1 MLRSFL
7 QAAKSLL
14 CLAVL
19 ILFSGAVLFA
29 QSGSVN
35 LNGSGTLSYIVDSSG
50 YQPCD
55 TGSTEIIPGYQ
66 QWTYSGFVYTDG
78 SGVSHSLS
86 GSATYSQVSGS
97 DPSCPP
103 DGGSAIVLNGSNF
116 FINVQPQGD
125 SLAASLNVLLYPKY
139 YVLSILYAPPG
150 NQSSNGFTNTVT
162 NTATTSISHSFASA
176 IATAINVS
184 AAGNGFGVNFSTAK
198 STQNSQSFQV
208 STSNGAGATLSSVR
222 NPVDH
227 SQDQF
232 LIWLNPAVV
241 VTPTSSTTANYALLT
256 PIGSNGQPEP
266 MDIVNINAVDLQN
279 PSSIP
284 LAVLASQTRNN
295 VSGLPGLA
303 NVCANPA
310 PQCTSAPCGC
320 TTNDFTGIL
329 AADPL
334 LSVSLQNTL
343 PDQVDSNRYIF
354 VESQVLEGP
363 ECSGCDPLRNSF
375 TANDGQTASQTET
388 TQYSYS
394 VGFTRSSGFSL
405 FGSGLTI
412 TNSNTFTWSDAMSTG
427 TSNGTNHTA
436 AVTLG
441 TSDVGCFE
449 TINIYEDTVYHTFA
463 FAPPV
468 ASSGCN

>member
-1 MLRSFL
+1 MRSFL
-7 QAAKSLL
+7 QTAKPLY
-14 CLAVL
+14 LAVL
-19 ILFSGAVLFA
+19 ILLPGAALFA
-29 QSGSVN
+29 QTDSVN
-35 LNGSGTLSYIVDSSG
+35 LNGSGTLSYVTDSSG

-55 TGSTEIIPGYQ
+55 PSSTAIIPGYQ

-86 GSATYSQVSGS
+86 GAATYYQVSGS

-103 DGGSAIVLNGSNF
+103 DGGYSVTLNGDGF
-116 FINVQPQGD
+116 FIDVQPSTESVSAQ
-125 SLAASLNVLLYPKY
+125 LNILLYPKY

-150 NQSSNGFTNTVT
+150 NQSSNGFTNTIT
-162 NTATTSISHSFASA
+162 NTATTSISHSFTNAA
-176 IATAINVS
+176 ATAINVS
-184 AAGNGFGVNFSTAK
+184 AAGNGFGVNFSTSK
-198 STQNSQSFQV
+198 STQDSTSFQLG
-208 STSNGAGATLSSVR
+208 TSNGAGATLASVR

-227 SQDQF
+227 TQDQF

-241 VTPTSSTTANYALLT
+241 VTPTSSTTANYTLRT

-279 PSSIP
+279 PGSIP
-284 LAVLASQTRNN
+284 LDVLNPQIRNN

-303 NVCANPA
+303 NVCANPV

-343 PDQVDSNRYIF
+343 PDQVDSNRYVF

-363 ECSGCDPLRNSF
+363 ECSGCDPLRNTF
-375 TANDGQTASQTET
+375 TANDSQTASQTKT
-388 TQYSYS
+388 QQYSYG

-405 FGSGLTI
+405 FGAGLTI
-412 TNSNTFTWSDAMSTG
+412 SNSNTFTWTNAMSTG
-427 TSNGTNHTA
+427 TSNGTSHTGS
-436 AVTLG
+436 VTLG
-441 TSDVGCFE
+441 TGNVGCFE
-449 TINIYEDTVYHTFA
+449 TINVYEDTVYHTFA
-463 FAPPV
+463 FAPPIV
-468 ASSGCN
+468 SSGCQ

>member
-14 CLAVL
+14 YPAVL
-19 ILFSGAVLFA
+19 ILFPGAVLFA

-55 TGSTEIIPGYQ
+55 PGSTEIIPGYQ

-86 GSATYSQVSGS
+86 GAATYSQVSGS

-103 DGGSAIVLNGSNF
+103 DGGSPIVLNGSNF
-116 FINVQPQGD
+116 FINVQPESD
-125 SLAASLNVLLYPKY
+125 SLTASLNVLLYPKY
-139 YVLSILYAPPG
+139 YILSILYAPPG
-150 NQSSNGFTNTVT
+150 NQSNNGFTNTVT
-162 NTATTSISHSFASA
+162 NTATTSISKSFSS
-176 IATAINVS
+176 ATATAVNVS

-241 VTPTSSTTANYALLT
+241 VTPTSSTTANYALVT

-266 MDIVNINAVDLQN
+266 MDIVNINAVDMQN

-284 LAVLASQTRNN
+284 SSVLGPQTRNN

-303 NVCANPA
+303 NICANPA
-310 PQCTSAPCGC
+310 LC
-320 TTNDFTGIL
+320 TTNDFAVIL
-329 AADPL
+329 ASDPL
-334 LSVSLQNTL
+334 LSVTPQNTL
-343 PDQVDSNRYIF
+343 PDQVDSNRYVF

-375 TANDGQTASQTET
+375 TATDGQTTGQTET

-405 FGSGLTI
+405 FGAGLTL
-412 TNSNTFTWSDAMSTG
+412 TNTNTFTWTDAESTG
-427 TSNGTNHTA
+427 TSNGTSHTA

-441 TSDVGCFE
+441 TTDVGCFE

-468 ASSGCN
+468 VSSSCN